1 MARDFFEEI
10 WSSTEYWMEYELSNR
25 TSIES
30 VADRQIYGDTLP
42 PKMKNGRNMATCF
55 EKKKKEK
62 KWFSPF

>member
-1 MARDFFEEI
+1 
-10 WSSTEYWMEYELSNR
+10 MEYELSNR